1 MDLEKEKGEGNNGV
15 SNGSAKK
22 ENEEDFED
30 VILFVEYK
38 YCTVCHIE

>member
-1 MDLEKEKGEGNNGV
+1 MDLERGKGEGNVGA
-15 SNGSAKK
+15 SSGSAKK
-22 ENEEDFED
+22 EKEEDFED